1 MSRRGSEFEN
11 RRHRSP
17 ISTTTLLMII
27 EYFLPRYSLW
37 SPPPSDPINAPMT
50 YNEAGKMIHISYPSE
65 SRSKDVSIITVKTYQ
80 TMNLRL
86 KLFLFDSQC
95 LQTEL
100 ALNLSWQRMI
110 LLSAEWC
117 LQQSQERT
125 KNQILIDKIYFLTL
139 ILSIMCFCNLSI
151 DNL

>member
-1 MSRRGSEFEN
+1 
-11 RRHRSP
+11 
-17 ISTTTLLMII
+17 
-27 EYFLPRYSLW
+27 
-37 SPPPSDPINAPMT
+37 MT

-110 LLSAEWC
+110 LLSAV
-117 LQQSQERT
+117 
-125 KNQILIDKIYFLTL
+125 
-139 ILSIMCFCNLSI
+139 
-151 DNL
+151 